1 MKKLVLFLAI
11 MVSVTVFADNEKVQL
26 RQQVEDL
33 KKQIADLKA
42 ENETLMKES
51 HICQETT
58 AVAAYFA
65 DSTAAAFDIRKIEEI
80 RSLESRFTPDQK
92 SKYAIIRLISDT
104 HNKLDLVKTNIKLLE
119 SQQKEKGLSDG
130 ELINYIGLDI
140 KQDMRGISDQ
150 LDEIDKLDTSFLS
163 QVQKQYVKQMS
174 DDYDAIFNQY
184 L

>member
-11 MVSVTVFADNEKVQL
+11 LVSMTVFADNEKVQL
-26 RQQVEDL
+26 RQQVQDL
-33 KKQIADLKA
+33 EKQVADLKA
-42 ENETLMKES
+42 ENEALKKES
-51 HICQETT
+51 QICQEST
-58 AVAAYFA
+58 AIAAYFA
-65 DSTAAAFDIRKIEEI
+65 DSTVAVFENKEI
-80 RSLESRFTPDQK
+80 QSLESRFTPDQK
-92 SKYAIIRLISDT
+92 SKYAIIRLISDA

-119 SQQKEKGLSDG
+119 SQQKEKGLSDE

-163 QVQKQYVKQMS
+163 QAQKQYVKQMS
-174 DDYDAIFNQY
+174 DDYDAIFNKY